1 VALGG
6 PASPL
11 AALASPLR
19 PDTLRLPCCVAE
31 VLIAVL
37 NQKGG
42 VGKST
47 TAVHLARWLQLQ
59 GRAVHL
65 ADLDPQQSSSFWL
78 QAADEFTVPCTV
90 VPADAGAALD
100 QLPAL
105 ADGCDVLVVDGP
117 AGLSDATRAVMLL
130 ADLVLTPV
138 QPAGADL
145 RSAVDVLRLVNQ
157 ARRVRGGLPG
167 AAVFLNRVTKGTRLL
182 QEARDVIGQLD
193 GIRAMATTITQRQ
206 AVADCFSQA
215 TTVFEAG
222 TGPALEA
229 AHEYGRLF
237 AELLNA

>member
-1 VALGG
+1 
-6 PASPL
+6 
-11 AALASPLR
+11 
-19 PDTLRLPCCVAE
+19 

-47 TAVHLARWLQLQ
+47 TAVHLARWLQRR
-59 GRAVHL
+59 GRSVHL

-78 QAADEFTVPCTV
+78 QAADQFAIPFTV
-90 VPADAGAALD
+90 VPADADAALEL
-100 QLPAL
+100 LPPL
-105 ADGCDVLVVDGP
+105 AAAFDALVVDGP

-130 ADLVLTPV
+130 ADLVLCPV

-157 ARRVRGGLPG
+157 ARRIRNGPPA

-182 QEARDVIGQLD
+182 AEAREVLAQLE
-193 GIRAMATTITQRQ
+193 GIRPLAAAITQRQ
-206 AVADCFSQA
+206 ALADCFSQA
-215 TTVFEAG
+215 TTVLEAT

-229 AHEYGRLF
+229 AAEYDRLF
-237 AELLNA
+237 LELFCDGHP

>member
-1 VALGG
+1 M
-6 PASPL
+6 
-11 AALASPLR
+11 
-19 PDTLRLPCCVAE
+19 
-31 VLIAVL
+31 LIAVL

-65 ADLDPQQSSSFWL
+65 ADLDPQQTSSVWL
-78 QAADEFTVPCTV
+78 QAAEGFAIPSST
-90 VPADAGAALD
+90 VPADSDSVLE
-100 QLPAL
+100 QLPPL
-105 ADGCDVLVVDGP
+105 LEGGRVVVVDGP

-145 RSAVDVLRLVNQ
+145 RSAVDVLRLISQ
-157 ARRVRGGLPG
+157 ARRIRGGLPD

-182 QEARDVIGQLD
+182 AEAREVIGQLE
-193 GIRAMATTITQRQ
+193 GIRALGQAITQRQ
-206 AVADCFSQA
+206 ALTDCYSQA
-215 TTVFEAG
+215 TAVFEAG

-229 AHEYGRLF
+229 AGEYERLF
-237 AELLNA
+237 AELLSP

>member
-1 VALGG
+1 MAFSNSA
-6 PASPL
+6 PH
-11 AALASPLR
+11 AA
-19 PDTLRLPCCVAE
+19 

-47 TAVHLARWLQLQ
+47 TAVHLARWLQRR
-59 GRAVHL
+59 GRSVHL

-78 QAADEFTVPCTV
+78 QAAEAFSIPFSVI
-90 VPADAGAALD
+90 PADADAALE

-105 ADGCDVLVVDGP
+105 AGGCDVLVVDGP

-130 ADLVLTPV
+130 ADLVLSPV

-145 RSAVDVLRLVNQ
+145 RSAVDVLRLISQ
-157 ARRVRGGLPG
+157 ARRIRSGPPD

-182 QEARDVIGQLD
+182 AEAREVIGQLE
-193 GIRAMATTITQRQ
+193 GIRPLAAAITQRQ
-206 AVADCFSQA
+206 AVADCFAQA
-215 TTVFEAG
+215 TTVLEAT

-229 AHEYGRLF
+229 AAEYDRLF
-237 AELLNA
+237 SELLPDG

>member
-1 VALGG
+1 M
-6 PASPL
+6 
-11 AALASPLR
+11 
-19 PDTLRLPCCVAE
+19 
-31 VLIAVL
+31 LIAVL

-65 ADLDPQQSSSFWL
+65 ADLDPQQTSSFWL
-78 QAADEFTVPCTV
+78 QAAEPFTIPCSV
-90 VPADAGAALD
+90 IPADADSALE
-100 QLPAL
+100 QLPL
-105 ADGCDVLVVDGP
+105 LLEGGGVVVVDGP

-145 RSAVDVLRLVNQ
+145 RSAVDVLRLVGQ
-157 ARRVRGGLPG
+157 ARRIRGGLPD
-167 AAVFLNRVTKGTRLL
+167 AAVFLNRATKGTRLL
-182 QEARDVIGQLD
+182 AEAREVIGQLE
-193 GIRAMATTITQRQ
+193 GIRALGQAITQRQ
-206 AVADCFSQA
+206 ALTDCYSQA

-229 AHEYGRLF
+229 AEEYGRLF
-237 AELLNA
+237 AELLNP